1 MIIYVNIFMFKN
13 EDLTR
18 QTSAQS
24 VILYIFYKKD
34 MTLLL
39 FKSDLCCLC
48 LFTLLK
54 QRHCMKKDLLLIK
67 KMCEHKCHISLN
79 NKNKTVQQLY
89 NYLYNYTNVRLWSL
103 LDAVSC

>member
-1 MIIYVNIFMFKN
+1 MFKN

-24 VILYIFYKKD
+24 VILYIFCKKD

-48 LFTLLK
+48 LFRLLK

-67 KMCEHKCHISLN
+67 KCVNINATSLSTTKAKQYN
-79 NKNKTVQQLY
+79 

>member
-1 MIIYVNIFMFKN
+1 MFKN

-24 VILYIFYKKD
+24 VILYIFCKKD

-79 NKNKTVQQLY
+79 IKKQY
-89 NYLYNYTNVRLWSL
+89 NNNYTNVRLWSL